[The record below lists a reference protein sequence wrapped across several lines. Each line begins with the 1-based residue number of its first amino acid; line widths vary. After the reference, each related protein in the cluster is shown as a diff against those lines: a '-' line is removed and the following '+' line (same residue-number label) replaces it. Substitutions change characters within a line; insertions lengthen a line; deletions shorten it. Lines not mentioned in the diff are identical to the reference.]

1 MPEPKEPKRTFD
13 AQTDNGLSGLRVVSQ
28 RAERA
33 GAERPGHRVAGQHAA
48 EQAADGLERP
58 SEELVSKLIRF
69 FGNFSE

>member
-33 GAERPGHRVAGQHAA
+33 GAERPGQRNA
-48 EQAADGLERP
+48 EQTSDGPDRP
-58 SEELVSKLIRF
+58 SEELVTKLIRF